1 MEHCYARRL
10 RRPSPRWR
18 KWMRRSDACSPPSA
32 VDWDPKE
39 ALSHEESMN
48 QQKITEAERTQD
60 APALSESSHQTGPFA
75 DAHIKQS
82 HVRFSLP
89 PLPPVELCVN

>member
-1 MEHCYARRL
+1 
-10 RRPSPRWR
+10 
-18 KWMRRSDACSPPSA
+18 MRRSG
-32 VDWDPKE
+32 DPKE

-89 PLPPVELCVN
+89 PLPPVELCVNSCGLADFGRKKLLCNNPNFLRL